1 MSTYYK
7 QTRYEKDVLLSVPES
22 KDENRVSLL
31 LNYIYLVDADQLKYF
46 ISTMPNVNLR
56 LLV

>member
-7 QTRYEKDVLLSVPES
+7 QTRYEKEVILNVPEL

-31 LNYIYLVDADQLKYF
+31 FNYIYLFDADQL
-46 ISTMPNVNLR
+46 
-56 LLV
+56 